1 MFKDGKLSSHLEHH
15 ITYLCRREIENALNK
30 GKQNSNVPTQP
41 IKERNGENVG
51 LSNFI
56 SRQCLTIHTY
66 PLLSTRRDNS
76 SCLKKQRS
84 KLEFSDSIIIQ

>member
-1 MFKDGKLSSHLEHH
+1 MFKDGELPSHLEHH

-56 SRQCLTIHTY
+56 SRQCL
-66 PLLSTRRDNS
+66 
-76 SCLKKQRS
+76 
-84 KLEFSDSIIIQ
+84 IIYIYTFFKYRKR